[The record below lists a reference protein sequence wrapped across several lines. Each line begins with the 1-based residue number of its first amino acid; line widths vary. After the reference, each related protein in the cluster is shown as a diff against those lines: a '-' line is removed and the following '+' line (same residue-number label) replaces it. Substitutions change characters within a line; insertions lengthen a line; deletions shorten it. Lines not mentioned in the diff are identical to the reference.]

1 MGGSRRDGDGSMP
14 TCSPQVKGATDN
26 EDRSGWGLAP
36 LARRAVE
43 CASTHVTG
51 TDENP
56 TREHAAG
63 GESPAAGQFVST
75 GAVFAKRY
83 KLIRRISSGGMAEVY
98 EVEHMGTRRRLA
110 LKVLLPEVM
119 ADAASVERFQR
130 EASVCA
136 NIDSDHVV
144 NVIDTDVDADS
155 GMPFLV
161 MELLNGKDLSQYI
174 AETWGRGAPIPL
186 SMVLTVLR
194 QVASALDKVH
204 AEGIVH
210 RDLKPANLFLTFP
223 SDAPARVKILDFGV
237 AKLIHEKRTS
247 NAARLGTPL
256 YMTPEQLTGRAE
268 PTAAT
273 DVWALALIAFELLVG
288 VPYWEGNTAAS
299 LMERIPDGAQHPTP
313 STLAAARGI
322 ALSPAFDRWLLRCID
337 PAPSKR
343 PATAGEAVG
352 DLLRVFDPSATQPPT
367 RAAKAPAPPA
377 PRELTDTYREA
388 PQTVQMPAARPRVP
402 AKLGPDAAA
411 TKRPPGLTPTPPRPP
426 PTPAPPPVDA
436 SADHGESERPT
447 IPNNGRQIVS
457 RVRPVTPKT
466 PSAASEA
473 PSRPA
478 PPGPAPGTG
487 RQAKARVRDAAEA
500 KTIKMPTVRTPD
512 QPRAGAGVR
521 AGPMDTVPIPLARPA
536 HHDSSGDGRR
546 LGPMETRPIPLE
558 RHISHAAPPVL
569 EAAPEPAEEHAPY
582 TLPPVKT
589 APKSSAPHP
598 AIKPTPQPA
607 PTQPAPSQPASLQ
620 PAPSQ
625 PAPPAVTEA
634 GPPMPPPRVGTPS
647 KPAQAPSD
655 LLSERIARE
664 ADASDTAS
672 ALAHPHRRPDPH
684 ALTTVLPVV
693 SVKPAQGVSMTT
705 IAIAGALSLGLTIAA
720 GYVLLHRRVPEA
732 VVAHHTT
739 TATPPPPPA
748 GALTATDRSALRA
761 CSARWS
767 PALLSH
773 QNADG
778 GFGPTAGA
786 PSSGNDTA
794 QVFAALL
801 RGHVSGAIVAPERQ
815 LQVLRALDAS
825 RLPTGWSAAP
835 SNSPQ
840 ARASTSATA
849 WAAIAFS
856 LMAEESHAETARARV
871 RIARDALVA
880 AQRPDGSFSDDML
893 PTSRAPSDAATALAT
908 WGLLAARR
916 AAPSPDARAD
926 AAATRASTWVA
937 MRITSGALPTGLDA
951 LSFWSLWQGRELSPD
966 TRRETDALAPDFA
979 RSLLSRCPAA
989 TGCPANIPSWEPW
1002 TSLAVASI
1010 LRAPPSSVDAATR
1023 ASLASLQELTLA
1035 RFSRA
1040 REQVAAAPSPALAPW
1055 LLAAAELQR

>member
-1 MGGSRRDGDGSMP
+1 MP

-26 EDRSGWGLAP
+26 EDRCGWGLAP

-98 EVEHMGTRRRLA
+98 EVEHLGTRRRLA

-119 ADAASVERFQR
+119 ADAVSVERFQR

-174 AETWGRGAPIPL
+174 SETWGRGAPIPL

-237 AKLIHEKRTS
+237 AKLTHEKRTS

-273 DVWALALIAFELLVG
+273 DVWALALITFELLVG

-299 LMERIPDGAQHPTP
+299 LLERIPDGAQHPTP

-337 PAPSKR
+337 PDASKR

-352 DLLRVFDPSATQPPT
+352 DLLRVFDPAATQPPT
-367 RAAKAPAPPA
+367 RAAKAPVPPA
-377 PRELTDTYREA
+377 PRELTDTHREV
-388 PQTVQMPAARPRVP
+388 PQTVQMPAARPRPIARAGADGTP
-402 AKLGPDAAA
+402 A
-411 TKRPPGLTPTPPRPP
+411 KRPPGFTPTPPRPP
-426 PTPAPPPVDA
+426 PTPAPPPVES
-436 SADHGESERPT
+436 SADHAESERPT

-457 RVRPVTPKT
+457 RVRPVTPKA
-466 PSAASEA
+466 PAPASEA

-478 PPGPAPGTG
+478 PPGTG
-487 RQAKARVRDAAEA
+487 RQAKARVRDAGEA

-512 QPRAGAGVR
+512 QPRAGVGVR

-569 EAAPEPAEEHAPY
+569 EAVPEPVDEHAPY
-582 TLPPVKT
+582 TLPPVRT
-589 APKSSAPHP
+589 APKNSAPPP
-598 AIKPTPQPA
+598 AITSTP
-607 PTQPAPSQPASLQ
+607 

-625 PAPPAVTEA
+625 PAPSTVQPAPAASTQA
-634 GPPMPPPRVGTPS
+634 GPPTPGPRVGTPA
-647 KPAQAPSD
+647 KPSQTPGD

-664 ADASDTAS
+664 AEASDTAS

-720 GYVLLHRRVPEA
+720 GYVLLHRRAPEPVTA
-732 VVAHHTT
+732 RQTAA
-739 TATPPPPPA
+739 ATPPPPTT
-748 GALTATDRSALRA
+748 GGLTVTDRSALRA
-761 CSARWS
+761 CAAQWS
-767 PALLSH
+767 PALLAH

-778 GFGPTAGA
+778 GFGPAAGA

-815 LQVLRALDAS
+815 LQILRALDAS
-825 RLPTGWSAAP
+825 RLPTGWSASPTNA
-835 SNSPQ
+835 PQ

-849 WAAIAFS
+849 WAAIAFA

-871 RIARDALVA
+871 RIARDALVT

-893 PTSRAPSDAATALAT
+893 PTSRSASDAATAVAT

-916 AAPSPDARAD
+916 AAPSTDARVD
-926 AAATRASTWVA
+926 AAASRASTWVA

-951 LSFWSLWQGRELSPD
+951 LAFWALWQGRELSPGA
-966 TRRETDALAPDFA
+966 RAETDALAPEFA
-979 RSLLSRCPAA
+979 RSLLARCPAT

-1010 LRAPPSSVDAATR
+1010 LRAPPTTVDAPTR
-1023 ASLASLQELTLA
+1023 ASLAALLELTLA

-1040 REQVAAAPSPALAPW
+1040 RDQVAAAPSPALAPW
-1055 LLAAAELQR
+1055 LLAAGELQR

>member
-1 MGGSRRDGDGSMP
+1 M
-14 TCSPQVKGATDN
+14 
-26 EDRSGWGLAP
+26 
-36 LARRAVE
+36 
-43 CASTHVTG
+43 TG

-98 EVEHMGTRRRLA
+98 EVEHLGTRRRLA

-119 ADAASVERFQR
+119 ADAVSVERFQR

-174 AETWGRGAPIPL
+174 SETWGRGAPIPL

-237 AKLIHEKRTS
+237 AKLTHEKRTS

-256 YMTPEQLTGRAE
+256 YMTPEQLTGRTE

-299 LMERIPDGAQHPTP
+299 LLERIPDGAQHPTP

-337 PAPSKR
+337 PDASKR
-343 PATAGEAVG
+343 PASAGDAVG
-352 DLLRVFDPSATQPPT
+352 DLLRVFDPAATQPPT
-367 RAAKAPAPPA
+367 RAAKVPVPPA
-377 PRELTDTYREA
+377 PRELTDTHREV
-388 PQTVQMPAARPRVP
+388 PQTVQMPAARPRPIARAGDGTP
-402 AKLGPDAAA
+402 A
-411 TKRPPGLTPTPPRPP
+411 KRPPGFTPTPPRPP
-426 PTPAPPPVDA
+426 PTPAPPAVDA
-436 SADHGESERPT
+436 SADSAESERPT

-457 RVRPVTPKT
+457 RVRPVTPKA
-466 PSAASEA
+466 PAPASEA
-473 PSRPA
+473 PARPA
-478 PPGPAPGTG
+478 PPAPPGTG
-487 RQAKARVRDAAEA
+487 RQAKARVRDAGEA

-512 QPRAGAGVR
+512 QPRAGIGVR

-558 RHISHAAPPVL
+558 RHISHAAPPQPVL
-569 EAAPEPAEEHAPY
+569 EVTPEPVDEHAPY
-582 TLPPVKT
+582 TLPPVRS
-589 APKSSAPHP
+589 APKNSAPQP
-598 AIKPTPQPA
+598 AITSTPAPSQQPAPPQPA
-607 PTQPAPSQPASLQ
+607 PSATAQPAPATQPAPSKPS
-620 PAPSQ
+620 PAPSKPS
-625 PAPPAVTEA
+625 PAPAASTQA
-634 GPPMPPPRVGTPS
+634 GPPMPPARVGTPA
-647 KPAQAPSD
+647 KPAQTPGD

-664 ADASDTAS
+664 AEASDAAS

-693 SVKPAQGVSMTT
+693 SVKPAQGISLTT
-705 IAIAGALSLGLTIAA
+705 IAVAGALSLGLTIAA

-732 VVAHHTT
+732 VAARQTT
-739 TATPPPPPA
+739 TVTPTPPPTS
-748 GALTATDRSALRA
+748 GGLTVTDRTALRA
-761 CSARWS
+761 CAAQWS
-767 PALLSH
+767 PALLAH

-778 GFGPTAGA
+778 GFGSAAGA

-801 RGHVSGAIVAPERQ
+801 RGHVSGAIVAPDRQ
-815 LQVLRALDAS
+815 LQILRALDAS
-825 RLPTGWSAAP
+825 RLPTGWSASP
-835 SNSPQ
+835 SNAPQ

-849 WAAIAFS
+849 WAAIAFA

-871 RIARDALVA
+871 RIARDALVT
-880 AQRPDGSFSDDML
+880 AQRPDGSFSDDMV
-893 PTSRAPSDAATALAT
+893 PTARAASDAATALAT

-916 AAPSPDARAD
+916 AAPSTDARVD
-926 AAATRASTWVA
+926 AAASRASTWIA

-951 LSFWSLWQGRELSPD
+951 LAFWALWQGRDLSPGA
-966 TRRETDALAPDFA
+966 RAETDALAPEFA
-979 RSLLSRCPAA
+979 RSLLARCPAA

-1010 LRAPPSSVDAATR
+1010 LRAPPATVDAPTR
-1023 ASLASLQELTLA
+1023 ASLAALLELTLA

-1040 REQVAAAPSPALAPW
+1040 REQVASAPSPALAPW
-1055 LLAAAELQR
+1055 LLAAGELQR